1 MKIITTIIRQVEV
14 NLSNKDS
21 VKLIE
26 EFADCFMKIVKAIR
40 VQDPSLEDTLHA
52 IRQILKNEF
61 SERIKPFTMSQSGLS
76 NKARFTFLDIYE
88 SIQL

>member
-1 MKIITTIIRQVEV
+1 MEI
-14 NLSNKDS
+14 NLSNKES

-40 VQDPSLEDTLHA
+40 VQNPLPDSEDTLHA

-61 SERIKPFTMSQSGLS
+61 SERIKPFTISQSGLS
-76 NKARFTFLDIYE
+76 NKAKFTFLDIYE

>member
-1 MKIITTIIRQVEV
+1 M
-14 NLSNKDS
+14 
-21 VKLIE
+21 
-26 EFADCFMKIVKAIR
+26 
-40 VQDPSLEDTLHA
+40 DPEEDTLQT

-61 SERIKPFTMSQSGLS
+61 SDRIKPFTISQSGLS